1 MTNNNPSRKLISRYR
16 IDLNRFLS
24 CIFCYLHIIIVLIMS
39 QGGAEEAQWPPRS
52 PREALLST
60 PGGRDRLRRYATG
73 FSPTA
78 SPSKR
83 RPIVSQTPQ
92 AIGKDRMK
100 ADMYMEEMGG
110 DDEDDEE
117 TLQLKL
123 QEIQARLRLKQ
134 LQKKNKQSSDSEG
147 EKIERNEQLDIH
159 RPTSG
164 LLRAN
169 SAATNRASSR
179 LAGLGAAGLRERPSQ
194 RPKSRT
200 EINVPASPP
209 RRVQPAELPQSPGRV
224 LLGID
229 KGLKGIDI
237 SLKRAPGLRKNLESA
252 FNNAKR
258 TGPFLQRSQSQT
270 GNRISASQ
278 SFNQVERPKS
288 FSERM
293 AAARITDTERQE
305 RAARIKK
312 TRSTAFDIDQ
322 KQMESFKSNAIE
334 LPSHP
339 APTKEFSREEVLNS
353 LHNPNGELRRHKTTS
368 NLHSMPINSNETA
381 ARPLTQGPQ
390 GSFDSSRRPEIKN
403 SHEIYAGLR
412 RGSQDSQNSFDASK
426 RLAFRNGNGSQSS
439 QSSFDTY
446 RSALRNGTEAKFL
459 NRPDSRDRR
468 PDSQDKNI
476 NTRSAFDNLNR
487 TRSNSNLN
495 KASSDTSDGETSQFE
510 PYSTSH
516 LSKRII
522 PHQVLTRTLQGK
534 KTFLIPDLL
543 RTVKAPDFA
552 GPEIEEDVVVF
563 ATIAAKSAPRAHQDQ
578 AKNGGKFM
586 VLTLT
591 DLKWE
596 VELFLFRTA
605 FEKFWKLTP
614 GTVIALLNPGFMP
627 PARGKTDTGKF
638 SLTLSSSDDTILE
651 IGTNRDLGY
660 CKSVKRDGKTCDT
673 WVNTRHTEFC
683 DYHVNLSLTKTHANR
698 MEVNTMSF
706 GPKRNF
712 GGGGTEQK
720 YNSRDMAGYKQRREE
735 LKKDEKTK
743 YDRESHSQIYIGKRS
758 AVSLLDDVDFDP
770 DAFHRGST
778 KEDRMTKQLLAQEKE
793 RELGRKLG
801 MMGGGLGAD
810 YMKRRNPVQLNP
822 QNTRNGERELSPPDA
837 RKLGL
842 IGTKPSVR
850 LSPINKRKRV
860 NTIGGVK
867 KKTRFVT
874 AKGIREA
881 GRESLGGPELDIELD

>member
-1 MTNNNPSRKLISRYR
+1 
-16 IDLNRFLS
+16 
-24 CIFCYLHIIIVLIMS
+24 MS

-60 PGGRDRLRRYATG
+60 PGGRDRLRRFATG

-78 SPSKR
+78 SPTKR
-83 RPIVSQTPQ
+83 PTASQLQHVT
-92 AIGKDRMK
+92 GKDRMK

-110 DDEDDEE
+110 EEEDDEE

-123 QEIQARLRLKQ
+123 QEIQARLRLKK

-147 EKIERNEQLDIH
+147 EKNEKFENR
-159 RPTSG
+159 RPASG

-169 SAATNRASSR
+169 SAATNRAPSR
-179 LAGLGAAGLRERPSQ
+179 LTGLRGAGLRDRQLQ
-194 RPKSRT
+194 RPKSSA

-209 RRVQPAELPQSPGRV
+209 RRVQPAELPRSPGRV

-229 KGLKGIDI
+229 KGLKGADI
-237 SLKRAPGLRKNLESA
+237 SLKRAPGLRKNLETE
-252 FNNAKR
+252 FNNSRR
-258 TGPFLQRSQSQT
+258 TGPFLQRSNSQA
-270 GNRISASQ
+270 GNRACASQ
-278 SFNQVERPKS
+278 NSSEEERPKS

-293 AAARITDTERQE
+293 AAARVMDTERQE
-305 RAARIKK
+305 RAARIKQN
-312 TRSTAFDIDQ
+312 RSSAFDIDQ
-322 KQMESFKSNAIE
+322 KQMESFKNNAVE
-334 LPSHP
+334 LPNHP
-339 APTKEFSREEVLNS
+339 GPTKEFSREEVLNS
-353 LHNPNGELRRHKTTS
+353 YNKPNGELRRHKTTS
-368 NLHSMPINSNETA
+368 NLRSTIMNGNEA
-381 ARPLTQGPQ
+381 PVKPGSQGFQ
-390 GSFDSSRRPEIKN
+390 GSFDSLRRSDLKN
-403 SHEIYAGLR
+403 SNEIYTGPR
-412 RGSQDSQNSFDASK
+412 RGSEDSQGSFDTLRRAALK
-426 RLAFRNGNGSQSS
+426 NGNETSAKPSSQSS
-439 QSSFDTY
+439 QSSFDTL
-446 RSALRNGTEAKFL
+446 RSAMRNGTETKFL
-459 NRPDSRDRR
+459 TRPNSSEKR
-468 PDSQDKNI
+468 PASQDKN
-476 NTRSAFDNLNR
+476 TDTQSSLDNLKKK
-487 TRSNSNLN
+487 RSTSNPN
-495 KASSDTSDGETSQFE
+495 KAPSDISDGEASQFE
-510 PYSTSH
+510 PYSSSH

-534 KTFLIPDLL
+534 KTFLITDLL

-596 VELFLFRTA
+596 IELFLFKTA
-605 FEKFWKLTP
+605 FDKFWKLTP

-627 PARGKTDTGKF
+627 PARGKADTGKF
-638 SLTLSSSDDTILE
+638 SLTLNSSDDTILE

-660 CKSVKRDGKTCDT
+660 CKSVKKDGKTCDA
-673 WVNTRHTEFC
+673 WVNKRHTEFC

-706 GPKRNF
+706 GPKRNY
-712 GGGGTEQK
+712 GGAGTERK
-720 YNSRDMAGYKQRREE
+720 YKSQDMTGYKQRREE

-743 YDRESHSQIYIGKRS
+743 YDKESHSQIYIGKRS
-758 AVSLLDDVDFDP
+758 AVNLLDDVDFDP

-778 KEDRMTKQLLAQEKE
+778 KEDRMTRQLLAQEKE

-810 YMKRRNPVQLNP
+810 YMKRRNPVQPNP
-822 QNTRNGERELSPPDA
+822 QDIKNNMDREPSPPDA
-837 RKLGL
+837 KKLGL
-842 IGTKPSVR
+842 IGTKPSIR
-850 LSPINKRKRV
+850 LSPINKRKRA
-860 NTIGGVK
+860 NAIGGLK

-881 GRESLGGPELDIELD
+881 GSDSFIDVELDVELD

>member
-1 MTNNNPSRKLISRYR
+1 MATKIS
-16 IDLNRFLS
+16 
-24 CIFCYLHIIIVLIMS
+24 
-39 QGGAEEAQWPPRS
+39 PRS
-52 PREALLST
+52 AIKY

-83 RPIVSQTPQ
+83 RPAVSQTPH
-92 AIGKDRMK
+92 ATGKDRMK

-147 EKIERNEQLDIH
+147 EKIERNEQPESY
-159 RPTSG
+159 RPASG

-179 LAGLGAAGLRERPSQ
+179 LAGLGAAELRERQSQ

-200 EINVPASPP
+200 EVNVPASPP

-237 SLKRAPGLRKNLESA
+237 SLKRAPGLRKNLESD
-252 FNNAKR
+252 FNNSKR

-270 GNRISASQ
+270 GNRIPASQ

-322 KQMESFKSNAIE
+322 KQMD
-334 LPSHP
+334 
-339 APTKEFSREEVLNS
+339 REEVLNS
-353 LHNPNGELRRHKTTS
+353 LNNSNGELRRHKTTS
-368 NLHSMPINSNETA
+368 NLRSIPISSNETS
-381 ARPLTQGPQ
+381 ARPLSQGPQ
-390 GSFDSSRRPEIKN
+390 SSFDSSRRPEIKN

-412 RGSQDSQNSFDASK
+412 RGSQDSQNSLDTSK

-459 NRPDSRDRR
+459 SRPDSRDRR
-468 PDSQDKNI
+468 PDSQDKNT
-476 NTRSAFDNLNR
+476 NARSFDNLNR
-487 TRSNSNLN
+487 TRSNSNMN
-495 KASSDTSDGETSQFE
+495 KASSDTSDGEASQFE

-522 PHQVLTRTLQGK
+522 PHQVLTRSLQGK

-596 VELFLFRTA
+596 IELFLFRTA

-735 LKKDEKTK
+735 LKKGEKTK

-778 KEDRMTKQLLAQEKE
+778 KEDRMTKQILAQEKE

-810 YMKRRNPVQLNP
+810 YMKRRNPVPLNP
-822 QNTRNGERELSPPDA
+822 QDTMNSDRELSPPDA

-842 IGTKPSVR
+842 IGAKPSVR
-850 LSPINKRKRV
+850 LSPINKRKRA

>member
-1 MTNNNPSRKLISRYR
+1 MSQGMCALMWWVYGIITNNRK
-16 IDLNRFLS
+16 
-24 CIFCYLHIIIVLIMS
+24 
-39 QGGAEEAQWPPRS
+39 GGAEEAQWPPRS

-60 PGGRDRLRRYATG
+60 PSGRDRLRRFATG

-78 SPSKR
+78 SPTKR
-83 RPIVSQTPQ
+83 PTSSQLAHAT
-92 AIGKDRMK
+92 GRDRMK
-100 ADMYMEEMGG
+100 ADMHLEEMGDDG
-110 DDEDDEE
+110 EDDEDDEE

-123 QEIQARLRLKQ
+123 QEIQARLRLKK
-134 LQKKNKQSSDSEG
+134 LQKKNKQGSDSDG
-147 EKIERNEQLDIH
+147 EKNETIENR
-159 RPTSG
+159 RPASS
-164 LLRAN
+164 LLRTN
-169 SAATNRASSR
+169 SAATNRAPSR
-179 LAGLGAAGLRERPSQ
+179 LAGLREVALSERQSQ
-194 RPKSRT
+194 RPKSRA
-200 EINVPASPP
+200 EIIVPASPP
-209 RRVQPAELPQSPGRV
+209 RRVQPAELPRSPGRV

-229 KGLKGIDI
+229 KGLKGTDI
-237 SLKRAPGLRKNLESA
+237 SLKRAPSLRKNLEA
-252 FNNAKR
+252 DFNNSRKI
-258 TGPFLQRSQSQT
+258 GPFLQRSNSQAGSRT
-270 GNRISASQ
+270 SSSQ
-278 SFNQVERPKS
+278 NSSQEERPKS

-293 AAARITDTERQE
+293 AAARVTDTERQE

-322 KQMESFKSNAIE
+322 KQMESFKNNVIE

-353 LHNPNGELRRHKTTS
+353 FHKPNGELRRLKTTS
-368 NLHSMPINSNETA
+368 NLRSAIKTSNEISSRTVS
-381 ARPLTQGPQ
+381 QGPQ
-390 GSFDSSRRPEIKN
+390 GSFDGSKRPESKN
-403 SHEIYAGLR
+403 SNEIYSGLR
-412 RGSQDSQNSFDASK
+412 RGSQDSQGSSFDTSRRSILK
-426 RLAFRNGNGSQSS
+426 NGNEASTKSSSQSS
-439 QSSFDTY
+439 QGSFDTL
-446 RSALRNGTEAKFL
+446 RSAMRNGTETKFL
-459 NRPDSRDRR
+459 TRPNSREKR
-468 PDSQDKNI
+468 PDSQDKHADAQ
-476 NTRSAFDNLNR
+476 SSSDNLR
-487 TRSNSNLN
+487 KMRSNSNPSR
-495 KASSDTSDGETSQFE
+495 APSDISDGEASQFE
-510 PYSTSH
+510 PYSSSH

-534 KTFLIPDLL
+534 KTFVIPDLL

-596 VELFLFRTA
+596 IELFLFKTA
-605 FEKFWKLTP
+605 FERFWKLTP

-638 SLTLSSSDDTILE
+638 SLTLNSSDDTILE

-660 CKSVKRDGKTCDT
+660 CKSVKRDGKTCDA
-673 WVNTRHTEFC
+673 WVNKRHTEFC

-706 GPKRNF
+706 GPSRNY
-712 GGGGTEQK
+712 GGGGTERK
-720 YNSRDMAGYKQRREE
+720 YKSQDVTGYKQRREE
-735 LKKDEKTK
+735 LKRNEKTK

-758 AVSLLDDVDFDP
+758 AVNLLDDVDFDP
-770 DAFHRGST
+770 DAFHRGTT
-778 KEDRMTKQLLAQEKE
+778 KEDRMTRQLLAQEKE

-810 YMKRRNPVQLNP
+810 YMKRRNPVQPSP
-822 QNTRNGERELSPPDA
+822 QDVQSSRDRETSPPDA

-850 LSPINKRKRV
+850 LSPINKRKRA
-860 NTIGGVK
+860 NTIGGIK

-874 AKGIREA
+874 EKGIREA
-881 GRESLGGPELDIELD
+881 GRESVGGPGLDIELD

>member
-1 MTNNNPSRKLISRYR
+1 MTNNNISRELVSRYQ
-16 IDLNRFLS
+16 ISLNRFITYLFY
-24 CIFCYLHIIIVLIMS
+24 CLHIIIVLIMS

-60 PGGRDRLRRYATG
+60 PSGRDRLRRFATG

-83 RPIVSQTPQ
+83 RPPVPQ
-92 AIGKDRMK
+92 LSHATGKDRMK

-123 QEIQARLRLKQ
+123 QAIEARLRLKK
-134 LQKKNKQSSDSEG
+134 LQKKSKQSSDPEG
-147 EKIERNEQLDIH
+147 EKNEKIEDR
-159 RPTSG
+159 RPASG

-169 SAATNRASSR
+169 SAATNRAPSR
-179 LAGLGAAGLRERPSQ
+179 LAGLRERQLQ
-194 RPKSRT
+194 RPKSRA

-209 RRVQPAELPQSPGRV
+209 RRVQPTELPRSPGRV

-229 KGLKGIDI
+229 KGLKGTDI
-237 SLKRAPGLRKNLESA
+237 SLKRAPGLRKNLESE
-252 FNNAKR
+252 FNNSRR
-258 TGPFLQRSQSQT
+258 TGPFLQRSHSQT
-270 GNRISASQ
+270 GNRALASQ
-278 SFNQVERPKS
+278 SSSQEERPKS

-293 AAARITDTERQE
+293 AAVRAMDTERQE

-312 TRSTAFDIDQ
+312 NRSSAFDIDQ
-322 KQMESFKSNAIE
+322 KQMESFKNNAVE
-334 LPSHP
+334 LPNHP

-353 LHNPNGELRRHKTTS
+353 YNKSNGELRRHRTAS
-368 NLHSMPINSNETA
+368 NLRSTIKNGNETS
-381 ARPLTQGPQ
+381 ARPVSRGLQ
-390 GSFDSSRRPEIKN
+390 GSLDSSRRPELKN
-403 SHEIYAGLR
+403 SNEIYTGLR
-412 RGSQDSQNSFDASK
+412 RGSQDSQGSFDTSRRSALKKSNETTTK
-426 RLAFRNGNGSQSS
+426 PSSQSS
-439 QSSFDTY
+439 QSSFDSL
-446 RSALRNGTEAKFL
+446 RSAIRNGTETKFL
-459 NRPDSRDRR
+459 TRPNSREKR
-468 PDSQDKNI
+468 PDSQDKN
-476 NTRSAFDNLNR
+476 TQSSFDNLKK
-487 TRSNSNLN
+487 TRSNSNPS
-495 KASSDTSDGETSQFE
+495 KAPSDTSDGEASQFE
-510 PYSTSH
+510 PYSSSH

-522 PHQVLTRTLQGK
+522 PHQVLARTLQGK
-534 KTFLIPDLL
+534 KTFVIPDLL

-596 VELFLFRTA
+596 IELFLFKTA

-627 PARGKTDTGKF
+627 PARGKADTGKF
-638 SLTLSSSDDTILE
+638 SLTLNSSDDTILE

-660 CKSVKRDGKTCDT
+660 CKSVKKDGKTCDT
-673 WVNTRHTEFC
+673 WVNKRHTEFC
-683 DYHVNLSLTKTHANR
+683 DFHVNLSLTKTHANR

-706 GPKRNF
+706 GPKRNY
-712 GGGGTEQK
+712 GGGGTERK
-720 YNSRDMAGYKQRREE
+720 YKSQDMTGYMQRREE
-735 LKKDEKTK
+735 LKKEEKTK

-758 AVSLLDDVDFDP
+758 AVNLLDDVDFDP

-778 KEDRMTKQLLAQEKE
+778 KEDRMTRQLLAQEKE

-801 MMGGGLGAD
+801 IMGGGLGAD
-810 YMKRRNPVQLNP
+810 YMKRRNPIQPNP
-822 QNTRNGERELSPPDA
+822 QDMQNSGDREPSPPDA
-837 RKLGL
+837 KKLGL

-850 LSPINKRKRV
+850 LSPINKRKRA
-860 NTIGGVK
+860 NTIGGIK

-874 AKGIREA
+874 EKGIREA
-881 GRESLGGPELDIELD
+881 GRESLGGAELDIELD

>member
-1 MTNNNPSRKLISRYR
+1 
-16 IDLNRFLS
+16 
-24 CIFCYLHIIIVLIMS
+24 
-39 QGGAEEAQWPPRS
+39 
-52 PREALLST
+52 
-60 PGGRDRLRRYATG
+60 
-73 FSPTA
+73 
-78 SPSKR
+78 
-83 RPIVSQTPQ
+83 
-92 AIGKDRMK
+92 MK

-123 QEIQARLRLKQ
+123 QEIQARLRLKK

-147 EKIERNEQLDIH
+147 EKIERNEQLDSH

-169 SAATNRASSR
+169 SAATNRAPSR
-179 LAGLGAAGLRERPSQ
+179 LAELRERQLQ
-194 RPKSRT
+194 RPKSRA

-209 RRVQPAELPQSPGRV
+209 RRVQPAELPRSPGRV

-229 KGLKGIDI
+229 KGLKGMDI
-237 SLKRAPGLRKNLESA
+237 SLKRAPGLRKNLESD

-270 GNRISASQ
+270 GNRMPASQ
-278 SFNQVERPKS
+278 SFNQEERPKS

-293 AAARITDTERQE
+293 AAARITDTEQQE

-312 TRSTAFDIDQ
+312 SRSSAFDIDQ
-322 KQMESFKSNAIE
+322 KQMESFKINAID

-339 APTKEFSREEVLNS
+339 APTREFSRDEILNS
-353 LHNPNGELRRHKTTS
+353 LNNPSGELRRHKTTS
-368 NLHSMPINSNETA
+368 NLRSIQMNSNESTS
-381 ARPLTQGPQ
+381 RPLSHAPQGP
-390 GSFDSSRRPEIKN
+390 FDSSRRSEIKN

-412 RGSQDSQNSFDASK
+412 RGSQDSQNSLDTSK

-459 NRPDSRDRR
+459 NRPDSRDKR
-468 PDSQDKNI
+468 PDSQDKNTSVRSSFDSLNI
-476 NTRSAFDNLNR
+476 TRS
-487 TRSNSNLN
+487 N
-495 KASSDTSDGETSQFE
+495 KASSDTSDGEASQFE

-543 RTVKAPDFA
+543 RTVKAPDFT
-552 GPEIEEDVVVF
+552 GPQIEEDVVVF
-563 ATIAAKSAPRAHQDQ
+563 ATIAAKSAPRVHQDQ

-596 VELFLFRTA
+596 IDLFLFKTA

-614 GTVIALLNPGFMP
+614 GTVVALLNPGFMP
-627 PARGKTDTGKF
+627 PARGKIDTGKF
-638 SLTLSSSDDTILE
+638 SLTLNSSDDTILE

-660 CKSVKRDGKTCDT
+660 CKSVKKDGKTCDT

-706 GPKRNF
+706 GPKRNY
-712 GGGGTEQK
+712 GGGRTEQK
-720 YNSRDMAGYKQRREE
+720 YNSRDMAGYRQRREE
-735 LKKDEKTK
+735 LKKDENTK

-758 AVSLLDDVDFDP
+758 TVSLLDDVDFDP

-793 RELGRKLG
+793 RELGKKLG
-801 MMGGGLGAD
+801 MFGGGLGAD
-810 YMKRRNPVQLNP
+810 YMKRRNPVPVNLRD
-822 QNTRNGERELSPPDA
+822 TGKSDRESSPPDA

-842 IGTKPSVR
+842 IGMKPSVQ
-850 LSPINKRKRV
+850 LSPINKRKRA

>member
-1 MTNNNPSRKLISRYR
+1 
-16 IDLNRFLS
+16 
-24 CIFCYLHIIIVLIMS
+24 MS

-83 RPIVSQTPQ
+83 RPAVQRSNE
-92 AIGKDRMK
+92 GRYVYGRD
-100 ADMYMEEMGG
+100 GG

-147 EKIERNEQLDIH
+147 EKIERNEQPESY
-159 RPTSG
+159 RPASG

-179 LAGLGAAGLRERPSQ
+179 LAGLGAAELRERQSQ

-200 EINVPASPP
+200 EVNVPASPP

-237 SLKRAPGLRKNLESA
+237 SLKRAPGLRKNLESD
-252 FNNAKR
+252 FNNSKR

-270 GNRISASQ
+270 GNRIPASQ

-322 KQMESFKSNAIE
+322 MQMESFKSNAIE

-353 LHNPNGELRRHKTTS
+353 LNNSNGELRRHKTTS
-368 NLHSMPINSNETA
+368 NLRSIPISSNETS
-381 ARPLTQGPQ
+381 ARPLSQGPQ
-390 GSFDSSRRPEIKN
+390 SSFDSSRRPEIKN

-412 RGSQDSQNSFDASK
+412 RGSQDSQNSLDTSK

-459 NRPDSRDRR
+459 SRPDSRDRR
-468 PDSQDKNI
+468 PDSQDKNT
-476 NTRSAFDNLNR
+476 NARSFDNLNR
-487 TRSNSNLN
+487 TRSNSNMN
-495 KASSDTSDGETSQFE
+495 KASSDTSDGEASQFE

-522 PHQVLTRTLQGK
+522 PHQVLTRSLQGK

-596 VELFLFRTA
+596 IELFLFRTA

-735 LKKDEKTK
+735 LKKGEKTK

-778 KEDRMTKQLLAQEKE
+778 KEDRMTKQILAQEKE

-810 YMKRRNPVQLNP
+810 YMKRRNPVPLNP
-822 QNTRNGERELSPPDA
+822 QDTMNSDRELSPPDA

-842 IGTKPSVR
+842 IGAKPSVR
-850 LSPINKRKRV
+850 LSPINKRKRA